1 MSPYESAFLAYHSQ
15 GPPAVPWPEVIA
27 RHLCHGVVISTSI
40 AFLAAR
46 AVPYAAPDSVHQDL
60 RPPGF
65 PPSLYSA
72 PDCWHIWIAAGDL
85 RSLLRLQILHPLPWV
100 SFCRRG
106 ETAVRRY
113 PIASIFRH
121 VAQSQN
127 PAHAT
132 AGPAAGLS
140 LRT

>member
-1 MSPYESAFLAYHSQ
+1 MTPYESAFLAYHSQ
-15 GPPAVPWPEVIA
+15 GNPVIEWTEVIA
-27 RHLCHGVVISTSI
+27 RHLCHGVVISTAT

-46 AVPYAAPDSVHQDL
+46 AVPYSAPDSVHQDL
-60 RPPGF
+60 RPQGF

-72 PDCWHIWIAAGDL
+72 PDCWHIWIAAGDI

-106 ETAVRRY
+106 ETSVRRY

-121 VAQSQN
+121 VAQSQD
-127 PAHAT
+127 PAT
-132 AGPAAGLS
+132 PCTGTAAGLRI
-140 LRT
+140 RT